1 MVIICVYRWS
11 SLMSIYEREEVPDE
25 HVKEGGAS

>member
-11 SLMSIYEREEVPDE
+11 SLMSIYEREVPDE